1 MTEPPRHLYA
11 VPEDGNPTM
20 PHDDDAE
27 RQTLG
32 AMLTGDRWALDAVT
46 TTLTGAD
53 YYQPRHELIHDA
65 CVHLYARGTTPEP
78 TAVITHLRDTKNLA
92 RAGGP
97 AYIHEIYQG
106 LVTAANADYHA
117 DNVHALAT
125 RRRALTALDT
135 AKARLL
141 TPSDDH
147 SPHLLDQ
154 LRADL
159 DVIPLRPP
167 GVDETTTAHPWAP
180 IDLTDILHGS
190 WAPPQPTILQRRDGK
205 NLLYPGAVHSI
216 AGEPGS
222 LKTWVGLIAAVQQID
237 DKHTVAMIDFEDSA
251 GAVIARLRALGLT
264 PDQITTH
271 FRYIRPDTALKD
283 ADWPRLQQAITDT
296 TFVILDGVTEAM
308 VMHGWSIN
316 DNDDVARYLA
326 LLPRRIADQGPAV
339 LQVDHVT
346 KDHET
351 RGRYAIGGQ
360 HKLAGITG
368 TAMKA
373 IVTNALAAGGKGT
386 VKLVLDKDKHGQVG
400 PVGTTLAELNIDAT
414 ADDGT
419 ILAWLDH
426 PTRDVD
432 DEGNFRPTT
441 LMKRVSDYLYEAG
454 RPVSLRDIRGHV
466 KGKAES
472 IALAIDAL
480 AREGCLTTV
489 DGPRGAVMHTLI
501 ARFEETR

>member
-1 MTEPPRHLYA
+1 MTDRHLRA
-11 VPEDGNPTM
+11 IPDDDANPSM

-27 RQTLG
+27 RQVLG

-46 TTLTGAD
+46 TILTGAD

-78 TAVITHLRDTKNLA
+78 TAVAAHLRDTKTLTQ
-92 RAGGP
+92 AGG
-97 AYIHEIYQG
+97 AVYLHELYQG
-106 LVTAANADYHA
+106 LVVAANADYHA
-117 DNVHALAT
+117 AKILEHAT
-125 RRRALTALDT
+125 RRRALSALDA

-141 TPSDDH
+141 RPSDDTAAGIIDATTQA
-147 SPHLLDQ
+147 LQEL
-154 LRADL
+154 
-159 DVIPLRPP
+159 PLRPP
-167 GVDETTTAHPWAP
+167 GVDETATAHPWTP

-190 WAPPQPTILQRRDGK
+190 WSPPQPTILQRRDGK

-251 GAVIARLRALGLT
+251 GAVVARLRALGLT
-264 PDQITTH
+264 PDQITAH
-271 FRYIRPDTALKD
+271 FRYIRPDAALKD
-283 ADWPRLQQAITDT
+283 TDWPRLQQAVSDT
-296 TFVILDGVTEAM
+296 TLVILDGVTEAM

-373 IVTNALAAGGKGT
+373 VVTHALAAGGKGT

-400 PVGTTLAELNIDAT
+400 PVGTTLAELNVDAT

-480 AREGCLTTV
+480 AREGCLTTD